1 MSFGKARR
9 EKNHDVDMTVGN
21 SFRHLLLFSLPLV
34 VGNLFQQLYNMV
46 DTWVV
51 GNYVSNEAFSA
62 VGTVGP
68 VLNTLVGLF
77 LGLASGAGVVI
88 SQYYG
93 AKRFDRVQTA
103 VHTSIVLTLILGV
116 AFTIIGIFITP
127 LMVSVM
133 NTPPEVVPE
142 SRRYL
147 TICFAG
153 IMGMLL
159 YNMGA
164 GILRAVGDS
173 RRPFYYLVV
182 ATLVNIG
189 LDLLFVL
196 RFHMGVEGV
205 AYATI
210 IAQGASAALTLITL
224 ARSTGCTRLH
234 LRLLRIDF
242 SMLRRILEVGIPSAL
257 QLAVTF
263 FSNVFVQSYINRF
276 GADCMSGWTAYS
288 KLDQLVY
295 LPMQS
300 IALAATTFVGQ
311 NLGVGQ
317 MDRAKKGVRI
327 ALLMSMV
334 CTVVIILFMVHF
346 AAPLVAFFN
355 HKAEVI
361 EYGTLFVRYMIPFFV
376 ICCLNQIYAGA
387 LRGAGDSRAPMII
400 MLLSFVAF
408 RQCYLF
414 AMSRVVTDSVLPLA
428 MGYPLGWLVCSAALL
443 IYYRKIGLRPPKYL
457 T

>member
-147 TICFAG
+147 TI
-153 IMGMLL
+153 
-159 YNMGA
+159 
-164 GILRAVGDS
+164 
-173 RRPFYYLVV
+173 
-182 ATLVNIG
+182 
-189 LDLLFVL
+189 
-196 RFHMGVEGV
+196 
-205 AYATI
+205 
-210 IAQGASAALTLITL
+210 
-224 ARSTGCTRLH
+224 
-234 LRLLRIDF
+234 
-242 SMLRRILEVGIPSAL
+242 
-257 QLAVTF
+257 
-263 FSNVFVQSYINRF
+263 
-276 GADCMSGWTAYS
+276 
-288 KLDQLVY
+288 
-295 LPMQS
+295 
-300 IALAATTFVGQ
+300 
-311 NLGVGQ
+311 
-317 MDRAKKGVRI
+317 
-327 ALLMSMV
+327 
-334 CTVVIILFMVHF
+334 
-346 AAPLVAFFN
+346 
-355 HKAEVI
+355 
-361 EYGTLFVRYMIPFFV
+361 
-376 ICCLNQIYAGA
+376 
-387 LRGAGDSRAPMII
+387 
-400 MLLSFVAF
+400 
-408 RQCYLF
+408 
-414 AMSRVVTDSVLPLA
+414 
-428 MGYPLGWLVCSAALL
+428 
-443 IYYRKIGLRPPKYL
+443 
-457 T
+457 